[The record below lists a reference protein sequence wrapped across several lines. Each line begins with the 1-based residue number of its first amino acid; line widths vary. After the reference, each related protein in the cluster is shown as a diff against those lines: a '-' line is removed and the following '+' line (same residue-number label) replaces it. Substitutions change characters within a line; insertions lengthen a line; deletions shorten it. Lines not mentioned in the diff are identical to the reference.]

1 MLKSATKVLSQAL
14 GQSCNWSLVVTRPCV
29 PSSKRLPKIK
39 PCWWMTGTYIGH
51 CRTLIHAPYAWH
63 FSRSPPD
70 SKIAQHNCF
79 VHCKDCR
86 YILSPMPP
94 VPNIGNAWYVGH
106 GPRYWDATH
115 LGSKFHSKPLEAIHL
130 RESPGQDPR
139 KPWRA
144 AQISSQ
150 RFDAC
155 RYLRVNALTS
165 CQHIMRYD
173 AISAILC
180 YEKDCQLS
188 GLVCFHCILLI
199 AFWPCG
205 CIKIQGW
212 GMLKDDN

>member
-1 MLKSATKVLSQAL
+1 MLVNDGNLHRTLSHINTCSIFDILAEVRLQNCTAQL
-14 GQSCNWSLVVTRPCV
+14 FCSLPRIVAIQYLFPYAS
-29 PSSKRLPKIK
+29 SSK
-39 PCWWMTGTYIGH
+39 H
-51 CRTLIHAPYAWH
+51 WH
-63 FSRSPPD
+63 
-70 SKIAQHNCF
+70 
-79 VHCKDCR
+79 
-86 YILSPMPP
+86 
-94 VPNIGNAWYVGH
+94 GNAWYVGPH

-115 LGSKFHSKPLEAIHL
+115 LGSKFHSKLLEAIDL

-173 AISAILC
+173 AISTILC
-180 YEKDCQLS
+180 YEKACQLS
-188 GLVCFHCILLI
+188 GLVCFHCIFLI